1 MADTVGQIVK
11 LPGRLSPQIMS
22 ELIDRVPPQALEA
35 EMAVLGSMLIEK
47 EAVIRVVDLL
57 TDNDFYKESHRHIF
71 RAIRD
76 LYLNNQVADSITVS
90 EELKKNKSF
99 ADIGGSYIT
108 SLVNFV
114 STAANVEHYA
124 ALVREKSVL
133 RQLINAGTEIV
144 QSSFNEKMPAE
155 EILDRAEAIL
165 YQIVQRGAT
174 RGFTPLSDLVH
185 PVLDH
190 IEKLHINKTD
200 VPGLRTGF
208 VDLDNATAGLQP
220 SELIIIAGRPSMGKT
235 AFALN
240 IAENV
245 ALLEKKPV
253 AVFSLEMSKEALM
266 LRLLCSAAKAD
277 SHAIRRGILPANSWA
292 VLTTVGDKLYKAPLY
307 IDDSPNLSILELR
320 ARSRRLANELRV
332 QDKQL
337 SLIVVDY
344 IQMMRGSGRGESRQQ
359 EIAEISRSLKGLAR
373 DLKIP
378 VIALSQLS
386 RKPEEKGREGNKPQ
400 LSDLRESGAIEQ
412 DADVVAFIYREGY
425 YKRDDR
431 DLQNQA
437 TLILAKQR
445 NGPTG
450 EIRLTFMPHSTRFE
464 NAAPASSHQ

>member
-1 MADTVGQIVK
+1 M
-11 LPGRLSPQIMS
+11 
-22 ELIDRVPPQALEA
+22 
-35 EMAVLGSMLIEK
+35 
-47 EAVIRVVDLL
+47 
-57 TDNDFYKESHRHIF
+57 
-71 RAIRD
+71 
-76 LYLNNQVADSITVS
+76 
-90 EELKKNKSF
+90 
-99 ADIGGSYIT
+99 
-108 SLVNFV
+108 
-114 STAANVEHYA
+114 
-124 ALVREKSVL
+124 
-133 RQLINAGTEIV
+133 
-144 QSSFNEKMPAE
+144 
-155 EILDRAEAIL
+155 
-165 YQIVQRGAT
+165 
-174 RGFTPLSDLVH
+174 
-185 PVLDH
+185 
-190 IEKLHINKTD
+190 
-200 VPGLRTGF
+200 
-208 VDLDNATAGLQP
+208 
-220 SELIIIAGRPSMGKT
+220 
-235 AFALN
+235 
-240 IAENV
+240 
-245 ALLEKKPV
+245 EKKPV